1 MKPLSAKSSWSPIP
15 VKPAP
20 SSKGPALALAAGF
33 ALIVFLAH
41 LPYLSL
47 PYFWDELGQFVP
59 AALDI
64 YHDGAWI
71 PHSAVPNAHPPEV
84 MAYLALVWRTF
95 GYSIAATRS
104 AMLALASL
112 AVFFTFLL
120 GVVIRGDLRGE
131 RAPAVIAALF
141 LLCDPLFYTQGMMAQ
156 LDMPALLFTVLAL
169 ILFLR
174 DTHAAAA
181 AACTALVLAKET
193 GALLP
198 LIFGLVLFF
207 DPGRSKY
214 AVYYLAPFVALG
226 IWFLYSGDP
235 PATCSAIPASR
246 NTTRSTR

>member
-1 MKPLSAKSSWSPIP
+1 MRRLSAKSSWSLTPARP
-15 VKPAP
+15 VP
-20 SSKGPALALAAGF
+20 SSKRLIPALLLAAAF

-64 YHDGAWI
+64 DHDGAWI
-71 PHSAVPNAHPPEV
+71 PHSTVPNAPPPAV
-84 MAYLALVWRTF
+84 MAYLALIWRMF

-120 GVVIRGDLRGE
+120 SWDINSA
-131 RAPAVIAALF
+131 RAPALIAALF

-156 LDMPALLFTVLAL
+156 LDMPAILFSVLAL
-169 ILFLR
+169 VLFLR
-174 DTHAAAA
+174 DRHAAAA

-193 GALLP
+193 GAILP
-198 LIFGLVLFF
+198 LIFGLILFLN
-207 DPGRSKY
+207 PIRRKY
-214 AVYYLAPFVALG
+214 ALYYL
-226 IWFLYSGDP
+226 
-235 PATCSAIPASR
+235 
-246 NTTRSTR
+246 